1 MIVSSRL
8 SRIPKNDYQMFSR
21 HSRAAFFGSIPMPA
35 IRCTD
40 LHPVLGVLSTFPT
53 QIHALL
59 ALWNTRT
66 SSQVNPGRYLPV
78 SPFRLSGLVCQS
90 AWMYR
95 ILIYAINGRDKIYY
109 VGPPLF
115 SFLFSYIV
123 RSFRHIPI
131 GRLDCLFASPT

>member
-1 MIVSSRL
+1 MSNSSCRWETENICRDGMASIKLNCISLLTRREKKKGHQVDWLIIFSRL

-78 SPFRLSGLVCQS
+78 SPFRLSGVWS
-90 AWMYR
+90 AW
-95 ILIYAINGRDKIYY
+95 
-109 VGPPLF
+109 
-115 SFLFSYIV
+115 
-123 RSFRHIPI
+123 I
-131 GRLDCLFASPT
+131 GCTEF